1 MAVSLFPFPK
11 LSQDSC
17 LSCFLDDEDDIFKP
31 PKLTDEDFTPFG
43 SKGGLFS
50 GGTGLFDD
58 DEVRMLERVQME
70 MCFTFRTKQ
79 TNKNHQKN
87 PTNSQQLWKAE
98 RRNNILFLDNFKYNG
113 TVYLSVGQSV
123 SFCWTKKAM

>member
-79 TNKNHQKN
+79 TNKNHQKIPQIPSN
-87 PTNSQQLWKAE
+87 FGRQREETTFC
-98 RRNNILFLDNFKYNG
+98 FLITFKYNG